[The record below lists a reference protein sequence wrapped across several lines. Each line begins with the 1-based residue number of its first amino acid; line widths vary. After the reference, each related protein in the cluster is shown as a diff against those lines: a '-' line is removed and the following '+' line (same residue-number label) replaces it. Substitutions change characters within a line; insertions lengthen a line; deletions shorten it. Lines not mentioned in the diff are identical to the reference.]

1 MTSEVVT
8 EGDECAAADGQDF
21 LIEVGIVA
29 EGEFQDA
36 IGHFDGDQRRAR
48 RFRPT
53 TSRPAQKTTAAVG
66 SGTGAAPFPEMIL
79 PFGVRGKASSNTK
92 AAGTM

>member
-21 LIEVGIVA
+21 LIEVGVVA

-36 IGHFDGDQRRAR
+36 IGHFDGDQRGAR
-48 RFRPT
+48 IDIGRDQ
-53 TSRPAQKTTAAVG
+53 SAVG
-66 SGTGAAPFPEMIL
+66 EDGVDAPGEIVHAGPDMPGHRRRGAPAHPE
-79 PFGVRGKASSNTK
+79 SC
-92 AAGTM
+92 